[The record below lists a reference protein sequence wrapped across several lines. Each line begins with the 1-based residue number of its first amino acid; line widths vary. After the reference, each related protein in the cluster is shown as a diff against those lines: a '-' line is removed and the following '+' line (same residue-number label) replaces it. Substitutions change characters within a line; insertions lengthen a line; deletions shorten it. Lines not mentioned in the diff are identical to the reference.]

1 MQMLAAILFPM
12 AAGLGLL
19 LSGCRSRRAR
29 EIYVLVCAA
38 GTAGLALWAIFSCYE
53 KTVKLITFT
62 QTLSFS
68 LRVDGLGAVFGGMV
82 ALLWVVSAFYAL
94 EYMKHEGNETR
105 FFSFFLLSFGVTLGV
120 AFSANILTLYLFYE
134 LLTLST
140 LPMVMHAMDDKARYA
155 GKGYIL
161 YSMAGAGLAFG
172 AVVFLCQNGAGD
184 AFVWGGALAGAVR
197 SGEEL
202 AVLFYVLGFF
212 GFGVKAA
219 VFPFHGWLLRASV
232 APTPVTAL
240 LHAVAVVK
248 SGVFAVM
255 RLTYFAFGPELL
267 RGSWGHW
274 LVMGAAALTIVY
286 GSANALRTPH
296 LKRRL
301 AWSTVSNLSYIL
313 LGVTAMSAAGLAAGL
328 SHMVFHA
335 VLKITLFFC
344 AGAVLY
350 KTGREY
356 VYQLENFGYS
366 MPVVMGCFAA
376 ASLGLMGVPPLA
388 GFASKWALARA
399 ALGSGL
405 PLGQVGAAALILSAV
420 LTALY
425 LISVIVMAYIP
436 RRGAGQ
442 ALAPPPTREERRDP
456 NFWMKGPLLLLTA
469 VSVLL
474 GLWSQPV
481 MEALTALAGG

>member
-1 MQMLAAILFPM
+1 MSMAAAILFPM
-12 AAGLGLL
+12 AAGLVLL
-19 LSGCRSRRAR
+19 LSQCRSAGVRKA
-29 EIYVLVCAA
+29 YVLVCAA
-38 GTAGLALWAIFSCYE
+38 VTAALALWSTYSCYGE
-53 KTVKLITFT
+53 TIRLISFT
-62 QTLSFS
+62 DMLTIS
-68 LRVDGLGAVFGGMV
+68 LGVDGLSAVFGGMV
-82 ALLWVVSAFYAL
+82 SLLWVVASFYAL
-94 EYMKHEGNETR
+94 EYMKHEGSETR
-105 FFSFFLLSFGVTLGV
+105 FFSFFLISFGVTLGV

-134 LLTLST
+134 LLTLAT
-140 LPMVMHAMDDKARYA
+140 LPLVMHAMDDKARYA

-161 YSMAGAGLAFG
+161 YSMTGAGLAFG
-172 AVVFLCQNGAGD
+172 AVVVLCQYGGGGAFVLGGVLSGGAGQMD
-184 AFVWGGALAGAVR
+184 RDL
-197 SGEEL
+197 L
-202 AVLFYVLGFF
+202 VLLYVLGFF

-255 RLTYFAFGPELL
+255 RLTYYGFGPDLL
-267 RGSWGHW
+267 RGTWGQW
-274 LVMGAAALTIVY
+274 LVMGAAAVTILY

-296 LKRRL
+296 FKRRL

-313 LGVTAMSAAGLAAGL
+313 LGVAAMSAAGLAAGL

-344 AGAVLY
+344 AGAVFY
-350 KTGREY
+350 KTGKEY

-366 MPVVMGCFAA
+366 MPVVMACFTV

-399 ALGSGL
+399 AIASGL
-405 PLGQVGAAALILSAV
+405 GPGLAAAAVLIVSAM

-425 LISVIVMAYIP
+425 LMSIVVMAYIP
-436 RRGAGQ
+436 RRGGAQ
-442 ALAPPPTREERRDP
+442 ALAPPPTQEQKVDP
-456 NFWMKGPLLLLTA
+456 NFWMKGPLLVLALT
-469 VSVLL
+469 SVLL
-474 GLWSQPV
+474 GLYSAPV
-481 MEALTALAGG
+481 MEYLRSLVG